1 MLRIDGIGAN
11 GRIRDT
17 VKDVVVIIQVTD
29 DGGLEGWSNGDD
41 ENENTRYVFED
52 RGNRENDDS
61 LFVLN
66 K

>member
-1 MLRIDGIGAN
+1 M
-11 GRIRDT
+11 
-17 VKDVVVIIQVTD
+17 IIQVTD

-41 ENENTRYVFED
+41 ENENTCYVFDD
-52 RGNRENDDS
+52 RGNRENDNS

>member
-1 MLRIDGIGAN
+1 MEMMRM
-11 GRIRDT
+11 R
-17 VKDVVVIIQVTD
+17 
-29 DGGLEGWSNGDD
+29 
-41 ENENTRYVFED
+41 TRYVFDD